1 MGRKNS
7 HPHQP
12 PHKERHM
19 NQQPHADIDYDPNA
33 DTILSAHDWAINTD
47 MTVTE
52 YATNIQAFRNE
63 TLQDWE
69 ATTPDELR
77 HMADHI
83 RHDYADTLDAIAST
97 TATSPRPPYAPPTC
111 DYSTT
116 SPHNDRHHKE
126 HPMGKPQEQPDMIHT
141 GDTHYE
147 QARAHRIAH
156 DLLTAAAQALMHGT
170 PPHYPRLN
178 RADPYSDAVT
188 ATILHQL
195 ATTTTTTKEEQ

>member
-1 MGRKNS
+1 
-7 HPHQP
+7 
-12 PHKERHM
+12 M

-83 RHDYADTLDAIAST
+83 RHDYADTLDAIAHQWEQ
-97 TATSPRPPYAPPTC
+97 
-111 DYSTT
+111 
-116 SPHNDRHHKE
+116 HN
-126 HPMGKPQEQPDMIHT
+126 Q
-141 GDTHYE
+141 GDT
-147 QARAHRIAH
+147 
-156 DLLTAAAQALMHGT
+156 T
-170 PPHYPRLN
+170 P
-178 RADPYSDAVT
+178 
-188 ATILHQL
+188 
-195 ATTTTTTKEEQ
+195 

>member
-12 PHKERHM
+12 PHKERHI
-19 NQQPHADIDYDPNA
+19 NQLPPADIDYDPNA
-33 DTILSAHDWAINTD
+33 DSILSAHDLAINTD

-83 RHDYADTLDAIAST
+83 RHDYADTLDAIAIQWEQ
-97 TATSPRPPYAPPTC
+97 
-111 DYSTT
+111 
-116 SPHNDRHHKE
+116 HN
-126 HPMGKPQEQPDMIHT
+126 Q
-141 GDTHYE
+141 GDT
-147 QARAHRIAH
+147 
-156 DLLTAAAQALMHGT
+156 T
-170 PPHYPRLN
+170 P
-178 RADPYSDAVT
+178 
-188 ATILHQL
+188 
-195 ATTTTTTKEEQ
+195 

>member
-69 ATTPDELR
+69 ATTPGELR

-83 RHDYADTLDAIAST
+83 RHDYADTLDAIANQWEQ
-97 TATSPRPPYAPPTC
+97 
-111 DYSTT
+111 
-116 SPHNDRHHKE
+116 HN
-126 HPMGKPQEQPDMIHT
+126 Q
-141 GDTHYE
+141 GDT
-147 QARAHRIAH
+147 
-156 DLLTAAAQALMHGT
+156 T
-170 PPHYPRLN
+170 P
-178 RADPYSDAVT
+178 
-188 ATILHQL
+188 
-195 ATTTTTTKEEQ
+195 

>member
-1 MGRKNS
+1 
-7 HPHQP
+7 
-12 PHKERHM
+12 M

-83 RHDYADTLDAIAST
+83 IDALHLDDDRHAAQITAARLIAEQLDYSDKP
-97 TATSPRPPYAPPTC
+97 TATLCAAYVRLL
-111 DYSTT
+111 
-116 SPHNDRHHKE
+116 
-126 HPMGKPQEQPDMIHT
+126 
-141 GDTHYE
+141 
-147 QARAHRIAH
+147 H
-156 DLLTAAAQALMHGT
+156 DL
-170 PPHYPRLN
+170 
-178 RADPYSDAVT
+178 
-188 ATILHQL
+188 
-195 ATTTTTTKEEQ
+195 TTQ